1 MAEIQLIDMKRA
13 FIFPGQGAQFVGM
26 GKDLYDNSPN
36 AKQVF
41 DDADKALGFSLS
53 RLLFEGPFEELTKTE
68 NCQPAVLTASIAA
81 LAALKGAHPGITC
94 DYVAGLSLG
103 EYSALV
109 AADIINFKDA
119 VYLVRQRGKFMEE
132 AARKSPGKMSC
143 ILGLDVSVVTE
154 ICKSTG
160 AEIANLNCP
169 GQVIVSGTN
178 AALESVAAEASGR
191 GAKRVIPLDVSGAF
205 HCSLMKDAAIKLK
218 TEIDKV
224 DFKPAR
230 YPLISN
236 VDALEQVGPVV
247 IKQNLIKQVDSATYW
262 EASMRY
268 LLGKGVGM
276 YFEIGPGTVLK
287 GLMKK
292 IDANAKVVSAGK
304 WSEIV
309 EAV

>member
-1 MAEIQLIDMKRA
+1 MKIA
-13 FIFPGQGAQFVGM
+13 FIFPGQGAQYVGM
-26 GKDLYDNSPN
+26 GKDLYDYSPQ
-36 AKQVF
+36 AKLVF

-53 RLLFEGPFEELTKTE
+53 RLCFEGPFEELTKTE

-81 LAALKGAHPGITC
+81 LAALKGAHPDLTC

-109 AADIINFKDA
+109 AASIVNFKDA

-132 AARKSPGKMSC
+132 AARKNPGSMSC
-143 ILGLDVSVVTE
+143 VLGLDVADVME
-154 ICKSTG
+154 ICKSVG
-160 AEIANLNCP
+160 AEVANLNCP
-169 GQVIVSGTN
+169 GQVVVSGTN
-178 AALESVAAEASGR
+178 ARLETVASMAMER
-191 GAKRVIPLDVSGAF
+191 GAKRVILLDVSGAF

-218 TEIDKV
+218 AEIDKV
-224 DFKPAR
+224 DFKPAK

-236 VDALEQVGPVV
+236 VDSSEQVSPDV

-268 LLGKGVGM
+268 LLGKGVGLF
-276 YFEIGPGTVLK
+276 FEIGPGVVLR

-292 IDANAKVVSAGK
+292 IEINAKVISAGS
-304 WSEIV
+304 WSDIIQKGLDLPNSL
-309 EAV
+309 